1 LKPFK
6 EYINS
11 IAKKLAAGNATKHT
25 HRPVLKTLLTKI
37 TIADLFTLMNGV
49 FGFLAIMYIIDKL
62 FFAAS
67 LLICGGMVMD
77 SLDGML
83 AHRFG
88 SQRTIGR
95 YLDSISDSITF
106 CMAPAVMLYGIFYN
120 PPQRLAWF
128 SMQNALVLLA
138 AAIFAVCGL
147 LRLARFIGKHST
159 EPMFLGLPTP
169 AAALGMIV
177 FCNLFGGG
185 MTHGLS
191 LMYQP
196 AVPIGLA
203 AVLAMVMISNFPYPK
218 LMVCMIYLMS
228 AIVAVCM
235 LALLLA
241 SLYWY
246 SLFPMVK
253 QVLTWFVLGLFLF
266 YLLGGPVYEK
276 IRRSKNKLL

>member
-1 LKPFK
+1 MKPFK
-6 EYINS
+6 DYISS
-11 IAKKLAAGNATKHT
+11 IAKELAAGNATEHT
-25 HRPVLKTLLTKI
+25 HRPALKTLLTKI
-37 TIADLFTLMNGV
+37 TLADLFTLMNGV

-106 CMAPAVMLYGIFYN
+106 CMAPAVMLYGMFYN
-120 PPQRLAWF
+120 PPQGLGF

-138 AAIFAVCGL
+138 AAIYAVCGL
-147 LRLARFIGKHST
+147 LRLARFTGKQFT

-177 FCNLFGGG
+177 FCNLFGGE
-185 MTHGLS
+185 MTHGFS

-218 LMVCMIYLMS
+218 LRGRMVYLFS

-246 SLFPMVK
+246 SLFPMLK
-253 QVLTWFVLGLFLF
+253 QVLTWFVLGIFLF

-276 IRRSKNKLL
+276 IRRSKNKVL